1 MLNLQRIFSGF
12 KLSPK
17 FFQYLLLACSLQL
30 IANSFLIAQDNSPYS
45 RYGLGDLHPNTN
57 IFNRGMAGISAAYS
71 DHPIDGESDPRTGK
85 NYPSLN
91 FLNPASYSRFFA
103 IKEANTKKLKYGRMM
118 LDIGVNFNS
127 RTLHEANNPQSFTS
141 SNGYFSYMQV
151 GIPIRKNWGLVFGLR
166 PLSTISYKIDRNER
180 IYDPNTGAMIDS
192 VKTQFRGDGG
202 SYLFNTGTGIAIK
215 NFSIGVN
222 ASFLFGKKDY
232 STRRTFIN
240 DTVEYSASNHQTKTN
255 FGGLFF
261 NAGMQYRI
269 DLSKDKL
276 KYIQFGAYG
285 NVQHKIDTKN
295 DIIRETFVIDPS
307 DDAELR
313 LDSVYEQLGVKGSLD
328 YPASLGAGFI
338 VEQLPDAKRSGWLL
352 GADFLTNNW
361 DKYRFN
367 GLPDAV
373 RSNWQVRIGG
383 QIRPAMKTSYK
394 TFVAYRAGFFVG
406 DDYVYLNNKKLPVWG
421 VTAGVSLPILNLK
434 DNSAAKRFRTQFS
447 VVNVSA
453 EYIKRGNNDNPINE
467 NQFRV
472 SVGFT
477 LSDLW
482 FTKRKYD

>member
-30 IANSFLIAQDNSPYS
+30 ITNSFLIAQDNSPYS

-71 DHPIDGESDPRTGK
+71 DQPLDGESDPRIGRS
-85 NYPSLN
+85 YPSLN

-222 ASFLFGKKDY
+222 AGFLFGKKDY

-255 FGGLFF
+255 FGSFFF
-261 NAGMQYRI
+261 NAGMQ
-269 DLSKDKL
+269 
-276 KYIQFGAYG
+276 
-285 NVQHKIDTKN
+285 
-295 DIIRETFVIDPS
+295 
-307 DDAELR
+307 
-313 LDSVYEQLGVKGSLD
+313 
-328 YPASLGAGFI
+328 
-338 VEQLPDAKRSGWLL
+338 
-352 GADFLTNNW
+352 
-361 DKYRFN
+361 
-367 GLPDAV
+367 
-373 RSNWQVRIGG
+373 
-383 QIRPAMKTSYK
+383 
-394 TFVAYRAGFFVG
+394 
-406 DDYVYLNNKKLPVWG
+406 
-421 VTAGVSLPILNLK
+421 
-434 DNSAAKRFRTQFS
+434 
-447 VVNVSA
+447 
-453 EYIKRGNNDNPINE
+453 
-467 NQFRV
+467 
-472 SVGFT
+472 
-477 LSDLW
+477 
-482 FTKRKYD
+482 